1 MTAPDPD
8 ATLIADVFARG
19 CTSRD
24 VLAHVAGKWA
34 VLALLA
40 LDEGGYRFNALRR
53 RVEGVS
59 EKMLAQTLQTLER
72 DGLVAREVVTAIPP
86 RVEYALTPLGAR
98 VAGQVRGLVELLE
111 DACRRSSRPGTPTTR
126 AGPTRC
132 SRTGGT
138 LCGDGAARP
147 GRGAAGGTPR
157 RRRPRRSSGVR
168 PVGRSADRDLIGAGG
183 RISAAAASGY

>member
-1 MTAPDPD
+1 MTSPDPD
-8 ATLIADVFARG
+8 AALIADVFARD
-19 CTSRD
+19 CPSRD

-53 RVEGVS
+53 RVQGVS

-86 RVEYALTPLGAR
+86 RVEYALTPFGAR

-111 DACRRSSRPGTPTTR
+111 DAVPEVV
-126 AGPTRC
+126 
-132 SRTGGT
+132 
-138 LCGDGAARP
+138 AARDAYD
-147 GRGAAGGTPR
+147 GRVDA
-157 RRRPRRSSGVR
+157 
-168 PVGRSADRDLIGAGG
+168 L
-183 RISAAAASGY
+183 